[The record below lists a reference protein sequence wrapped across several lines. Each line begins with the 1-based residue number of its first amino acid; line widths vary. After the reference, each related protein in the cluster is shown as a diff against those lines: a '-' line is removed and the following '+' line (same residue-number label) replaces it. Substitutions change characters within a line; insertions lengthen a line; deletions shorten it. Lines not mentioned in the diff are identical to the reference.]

1 MEIYSYIEGIK
12 EQKKSDEVALIV
24 NFDELLKFKEFIDF
38 CIEGM
43 KTNDK
48 FSHEHFSDF
57 LQYKKQYKAKNNV
70 DVIISKKY
78 NV

>member
-1 MEIYSYIEGIK
+1 MEIYTYIK
-12 EQKKSDEVALIV
+12 ETLIELDSEVTFVVSL
-24 NFDELLKFKEFIDF
+24 DELLKFKEFVDF
-38 CIEGM
+38 CIEGI